1 MGSGRSA
8 SGSRRSRQISP
19 LKAGITSDVTR
30 TAGAP
35 AGSITTV
42 ERKRPGSS
50 GVRKPGPGL

>member
-8 SGSRRSRQISP
+8 SGSKRSRQISP
-19 LKAGITSDVTR
+19 LKAGTTRDVMR

-35 AGSITTV
+35 AGRITTAA
-42 ERKRPGSS
+42 RKRPGSS